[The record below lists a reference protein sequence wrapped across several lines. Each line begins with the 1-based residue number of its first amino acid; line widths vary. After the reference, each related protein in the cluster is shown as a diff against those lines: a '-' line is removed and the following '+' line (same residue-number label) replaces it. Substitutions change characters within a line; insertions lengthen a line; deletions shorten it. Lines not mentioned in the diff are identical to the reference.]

1 MFGFLFEWPLKTGF
15 TVPESRVLAQIR
27 VVPLYFLHYGIDINS
42 TWFYLT
48 NSYQNKSQSVTNDLI
63 LLIKFYY
70 ECIDFA
76 FLVIQSAILIQLYN
90 S

>member
-1 MFGFLFEWPLKTGF
+1 MFGLLFEGPLKTRF

-27 VVPLYFLHYGIDINS
+27 IAPRYFLHYGIDINS

-48 NSYQNKSQSVTNDLI
+48 NSYQKQSQSVTNDLI
-63 LLIKFYY
+63 LLMKFYY
-70 ECIDFA
+70 KCIDFA
-76 FLVIQSAILIQLYN
+76 IIVIQSAILIQLYN